1 MMSRS
6 NVRVDNAPLNIRG
19 TRKGIIQLCLL
30 GREQRVPKG
39 EKTPKR
45 VHWIGVDDWI
55 GYTTIISISW
65 IDNEGKSNARFHPG
79 QYAFPS
85 SVPGKCYGRDVK
97 VLSSFE
103 WNNGQLQQLREGSP
117 GIWEMVIFWKV
128 LLLLMCRL
136 IIVMLLLWLCGYTG
150 ITLPLA
156 GKDRRR
162 RDTMQ
167 LKFQW
172 IQNLRVCEVVKE
184 WYCNNVSLCI
194 SRYCG
199 HVH

>member
-1 MMSRS
+1 MMTSRS

-30 GREQRVPKG
+30 GRELRVPKG

-55 GYTTIISISW
+55 GYTIIIIFCISW

-136 IIVMLLLWLCGYTG
+136 IIVMLLLWLHWHY
-150 ITLPLA
+150 ITTHWQRQEETRHNAIKVSMDSELNGLWSC
-156 GKDRRR
+156 K
-162 RDTMQ
+162 
-167 LKFQW
+167 
-172 IQNLRVCEVVKE
+172 RVV
-184 WYCNNVSLCI
+184 L
-194 SRYCG
+194 
-199 HVH
+199 